1 MKNKKKCQVCN
12 FESDSDVN
20 FSDHFLGHRHKGSV
34 DKLRR
39 SDPTVK
45 ICEYC
50 GNSFKHPNN
59 FYRHRKNRC
68 EVKCGLQWVNDIE
81 ENAQQRITELEHEN
95 EKLKMEM
102 KYQIKLGKAAE
113 KDKCQQQLIEV
124 LQSKINTVNVP
135 VTVNCQ
141 QNINTLITNNKCE
154 NLNRHCSD
162 VLDMDTFI
170 ENYKTKYPLSYHQ
183 TKILL
188 ENYQMS
194 GIRSYVPG
202 FFSYLQNN
210 YLDQVRELNDR
221 DTSTEHQRY
230 QHNPQPDVILPF
242 VSSDASLRSHF
253 EKSKD
258 GWKRANNLDKIKKL
272 IIISNDQIY
281 KHHNELIPMTPY
293 ESQMIA
299 NAILRKSTYN
309 TAQDIME
316 KRLTNGMMNMN
327 MNMNKDVKDVKLIKR
342 YSDGSK

>member
-1 MKNKKKCQVCN
+1 MKSKQKCLICN
-12 FESDSDVN
+12 FESDSKVN
-20 FSDHFLGHRHKGSV
+20 FAEHFLGRKHKGSV
-34 DKLRR
+34 TKLRS

-50 GNSFKHPNN
+50 GSSFKHPNN

-68 EVKCGLQWVNDIE
+68 EVKCDVTWANELDE
-81 ENAQQRITELEHEN
+81 DAQLRISELEHEN
-95 EKLKMEM
+95 EKLKLEM
-102 KYQIKLGKAAE
+102 KYQVKLGKAEE

-124 LQSKINTVNVP
+124 LQSHINTVP

-210 YLDQVRELNDR
+210 YLDQMRELSLADNDNSQSQ
-221 DTSTEHQRY
+221 DI
-230 QHNPQPDVILPF
+230 ILPF
-242 VSSDASLRSHF
+242 ISSDASLRSHF
-253 EKSKD
+253 EKSKH
-258 GWKRANNLDKIKKL
+258 GWRRSNNLDKIKKL

-281 KHHNELIPMTPY
+281 KHHNEVIPMTPY

-309 TAQDIME
+309 NAHEIIE
-316 KRLTNGMMNMN
+316 KRAGNVSTPNIN
-327 MNMNKDVKDVKLIKR
+327 VKAIK
-342 YSDGSK
+342 YSKYSK